1 MHALQIYKILLCM
14 HNKSVK
20 KSQKEGQFISCINL
34 SDLPTVFKK
43 HPLLFVN
50 IAQLV
55 FHV

>member
-1 MHALQIYKILLCM
+1 M